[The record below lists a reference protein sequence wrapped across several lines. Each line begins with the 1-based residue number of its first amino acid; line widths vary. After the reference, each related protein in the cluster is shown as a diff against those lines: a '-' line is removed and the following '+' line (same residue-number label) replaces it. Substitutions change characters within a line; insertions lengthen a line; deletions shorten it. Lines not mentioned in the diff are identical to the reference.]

1 MPLYGYKNMK
11 IYKTDKIAFRFS
23 PRPEE
28 MLAGVSSN
36 VLDAPKNALLSPQ
49 GKIIGVFDQQLVD
62 ADTGMLVVDSYA
74 ADTLRKEFN
83 KYAAFSVTDWEEL
96 DEPVYYDLALS
107 SQHSAVSENGEKPL
121 AFPQGVGRII
131 VGGEFEVTVSEE
143 EFTAFRLD
151 YEVPLHGVDF
161 TDEMLLNVFPE
172 DYVSYTKGCFVGQ
185 EVIARVHNLS
195 DPPKKLGVKYEDQC
209 SEAEKKIM
217 TSKQTDPQGRVRGFV
232 FVDNEK
238 SGKREAYQSLKSQF
252 KPLPKK

>member
-1 MPLYGYKNMK
+1 
-11 IYKTDKIAFRFS
+11 
-23 PRPEE
+23 
-28 MLAGVSSN
+28 MLAGVTSN

-49 GKIIGVFDQQLVD
+49 GKIIGVFDQQLID
-62 ADTGMLVVDSYA
+62 SDTCVLVAENYA
-74 ADTLRKEFN
+74 ADTLRKEFD
-83 KYAAFSVTDWEEL
+83 KYAAFSVTDWKEL
-96 DEPVYYDLALS
+96 DESVYFEIDVGTQLSALS
-107 SQHSAVSENGEKPL
+107 EDDGKHFV
-121 AFPQGVGRII
+121 FPQAVGRII
-131 VGGEFEVTVSEE
+131 VGGEFEPNVSEK

-151 YEVPLHGVDF
+151 HEVPLHGVDF

-195 DPPKKLGVKYEDQC
+195 DPPKKLVVKYEDQC

-217 TSKQTDPQGRVRGFV
+217 TSKQTDSQGRVRGFV